1 MGCEYMDKV
10 EHFPE
15 QDYFGIKKHLTDVK
29 INLESRCVSRKQC
42 FVYTIL
48 LFILAGIFEIGGG
61 YFIWL
66 WLREGG
72 PLTFAFLGAIV
83 LFLYGI
89 VPTFQPADF
98 HRIYATYG
106 GIFVVMSILWG
117 WLFEKTLPDTYDI
130 IGALIILIGV
140 SIIYYWPRKDESN
153 E

>member
-1 MGCEYMDKV
+1 MEKV
-10 EHFPE
+10 EHFSE

-42 FVYTIL
+42 FAYTIL

-72 PLTFAFLGAIV
+72 TLTFAFLGAII

-89 VPTFQPADF
+89 VPTFQPANF

-117 WLFEKTLPDTYDI
+117 WLFDKTQPDTYDI

-140 SIIYYWPRKDESN
+140 SIIFYWPRKNDAYD
-153 E
+153 

>member
-1 MGCEYMDKV
+1 MEKANQ
-10 EHFPE
+10 FSK
-15 QDYFGIKKHLTDVK
+15 QDYFGIKQYLTDAK
-29 INLESRCVSRKQC
+29 INLESRCLSRKRC
-42 FVYTIL
+42 FMYTIL

-66 WLREGG
+66 WLREGRG
-72 PLTFAFLGAIV
+72 LTFAFLGAVI

-89 VPTFQPADF
+89 VPTFQPSYF

-117 WLFEKTLPDTYDI
+117 WVFEKTLPDAYDL

-140 SIIYYWPRKDESN
+140 SIIYYWPRKDDSN
-153 E
+153 D